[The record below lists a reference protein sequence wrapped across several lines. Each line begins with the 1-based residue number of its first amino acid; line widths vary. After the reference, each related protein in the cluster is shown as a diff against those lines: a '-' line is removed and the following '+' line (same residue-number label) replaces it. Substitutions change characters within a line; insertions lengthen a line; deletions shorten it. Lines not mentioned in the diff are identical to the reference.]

1 MRILKSLVSAVI
13 ILTIVGCTK
22 SDPTSE
28 APKTPPQPKTQLLKD
43 ALAVITKTT
52 NGTVALDQLPES
64 IRAFNPKRVVVT
76 YDVLVV
82 YTEEKKGKILNPEG
96 GRSCPAI
103 NMFMISPENE
113 PGIFSFNEF

>member
-1 MRILKSLVSAVI
+1 MRILQSLLSAGI
-13 ILTIVGCTK
+13 ILAFVGCTK
-22 SDPTSE
+22 SDPTSD

-43 ALAVITKTT
+43 ALAVITQT
-52 NGTVALDQLPES
+52 NNGPVALDQLPES

-76 YDVLVV
+76 HDVLVV

-103 NMFMISPENE
+103 NMLMISPDDE
-113 PGIFSFNEF
+113 PGIFSFDAL